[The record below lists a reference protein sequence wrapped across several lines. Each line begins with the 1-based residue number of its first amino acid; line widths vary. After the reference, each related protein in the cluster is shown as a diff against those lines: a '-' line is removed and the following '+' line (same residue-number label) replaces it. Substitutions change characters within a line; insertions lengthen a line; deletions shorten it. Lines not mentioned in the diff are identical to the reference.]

1 MSGGEEQAHAT
12 GPADTTSPPE
22 GTAADTPPGAGL
34 VVEPVAAPRRRPSE
48 GYVQG
53 LRDLGASP
61 ETVEL
66 ATGERTLRRRP
77 RP

>member
-1 MSGGEEQAHAT
+1 MSRGEEQAHAT
-12 GPADTTSPPE
+12 GPADTTPPPE
-22 GTAADTPPGAGL
+22 GTADSSLAAGL

-48 GYVQG
+48 GYVQS